1 MPKAC
6 SLYELM
12 TSGRRARGRELFSH
26 TPLLR
31 DARCSIVSVARATE
45 LAVLTGACAHS
56 SPPSQPSRAPRAN
69 FSNSGDVDRRVQYTL

>member
-1 MPKAC
+1 
-6 SLYELM
+6 M

-45 LAVLTGACAHS
+45 LAFLTGACAHS
-56 SPPSQPSRAPRAN
+56 SPPSQPSRTPRAN
-69 FSNSGDVDRRVQYTL
+69 FSNSGAVDRRVQYTL